1 MAWPRGAG
9 EGYAGAR
16 MSDPSKRAASGKR
29 RRRRKPPAGAT
40 PGALATPEGEPAP
53 KIHAMWYDAER
64 QGERALASPAE
75 IPALLADASRTVWID
90 IEGLGNLDVLREIG
104 RLLDLHPLA
113 LADIV
118 NVPQRPKV
126 ELYGDRLLFIGHM
139 VFPNLSGETEF
150 EQVSLVLGPGWV
162 VSFQEKPGDV
172 FDPVRARIRSPQMRI
187 RRMQAD
193 FLAYALVDAIVDG
206 YFVVIEKVGDEIDAL
221 EDEVMEKP
229 TRSTLQ
235 RLHGIRRRLLQMHRL
250 QWRQRDAIA
259 TLWRD
264 EAFPISE
271 AVRVFLRDVYD
282 HAFVVLDTIE
292 TYRDLSVSL
301 MDVYLSAASN
311 RLNEVMKTLTL
322 VSTVFIP
329 LTFIVGVYGMNFD
342 FLPEL
347 RWRHG
352 YALIWSIMLAIGASI
367 LVWFRRKGWLGNGD
381 RS

>member
-1 MAWPRGAG
+1 MAWPPGPG

-16 MSDPSKRAASGKR
+16 MSHPAPRATGKR
-29 RRRRKPPAGAT
+29 RRRRTPPVGST
-40 PGALATPEGEPAP
+40 PGALATPHGEPPP

-64 QGERALASPAE
+64 QGERPISSPAE
-75 IPALLADASRTVWID
+75 IPALLADRSPTVWID

-139 VFPNLSGETEF
+139 VFLNLSGETEF
-150 EQVSLVLGPGWV
+150 EQVSIVLGPGWV

-172 FDPVRARIRSPQMRI
+172 FDPVRTRIRSPQMRV
-187 RRMQAD
+187 RRMEAD

-206 YFVVIEKVGDEIDAL
+206 YFVVIEKIGDELDAL
-221 EDEVMEKP
+221 EDEVMERP
-229 TRSTLQ
+229 TRVTLE
-235 RLHGIRRRLLQMHRL
+235 RLHGIRRRLLHMHRL
-250 QWRQRDAIA
+250 QWRQRDAISL
-259 TLWRD
+259 LWRD
-264 EAFPISE
+264 ESFPICD

-342 FLPEL
+342 WMPEL
-347 RWRHG
+347 RWRFG
-352 YALIWSIMLAIGASI
+352 YPAIWAIMVAIGAGI
-367 LVWFRRKGWLGNGD
+367 LLWFRRKRWLGNGD
-381 RS
+381 R

>member
-1 MAWPRGAG
+1 MAWPGRPG
-9 EGYAGAR
+9 EGYAAR
-16 MSDPSKRAASGKR
+16 VKSPRTHSR
-29 RRRRKPPAGAT
+29 RKHRKPPVGST
-40 PGALATPEGEPAP
+40 PGALAPPEGEPAP
-53 KIHAMWYDAER
+53 KLHAMWYDTER
-64 QGERALASPAE
+64 HGERPLASPAE
-75 IPALLADASRTVWID
+75 IAALVADKSVTTWID

-139 VFPNLSGETEF
+139 VFLNLAGEIEF
-150 EQVSLVLGPGWV
+150 EQVSIVLGPGWV

-172 FDPVRARIRSPQMRI
+172 FDPVRARIRSQQMRI

-206 YFVVIEKVGDEIDAL
+206 YFVVIEKIGDELDAL

-229 TRSTLQ
+229 TRGTLEH
-235 RLHGIRRRLLQMHRL
+235 LHAIRRLLLQLHRI
-250 QWRQRDAIA
+250 QWRQRDAVA

-264 EAFPISE
+264 ESFPICE
-271 AVRVFLRDVYD
+271 AVRVFLRDAHD
-282 HAFVVLDTIE
+282 HAFVVLDSIE

-301 MDVYLSAASN
+301 MDVYLSSASN
-311 RLNEVMKTLTL
+311 RLGEVMKTLTL

-329 LTFIVGVYGMNFD
+329 LTFLVGVYGMNFD
-342 FLPEL
+342 VMPEL
-347 RWRHG
+347 RWRLG
-352 YALIWSIMLAIGASI
+352 YPVTWAVMIAIGGAI
-367 LVWFRRKGWLGNGD
+367 LLYFRRKGWLGNGD
-381 RS
+381 R

>member
-1 MAWPRGAG
+1 MLAAPMR
-9 EGYAGAR
+9 
-16 MSDPSKRAASGKR
+16 DPNPHSVSGR
-29 RRRRKPPAGAT
+29 RRKRRKPPAGAT
-40 PGALATPEGEPAP
+40 PGALVAPEGEPAP
-53 KIHAMWYDAER
+53 KLHAMWYDAER
-64 QGERALASPAE
+64 QGERSLASPAE
-75 IPALLADASRTVWID
+75 ISALLADQSLTTWID

-126 ELYGDRLLFIGHM
+126 ELYGDRLLFIAHM
-139 VFPNLSGETEF
+139 VFLNRSCEAEF
-150 EQVSLVLGPGWV
+150 EQVSIVLGPSWV

-172 FDPVRARIRSPQMRI
+172 FDPVRARIRSPQMRV

-193 FLAYALVDAIVDG
+193 FLSYALVDAIVDG
-206 YFVVIEKVGDEIDAL
+206 YFAVIEKIGDELDAL
-221 EDEVMEKP
+221 EDEVMERP
-229 TRSTLQ
+229 THDTLE
-235 RLHGIRRRLLQMHRL
+235 RLHGIRRRLLQMHRI
-250 QWRQRDAIA
+250 QWRQRDAIS

-264 EAFPISE
+264 ETFPICE

-292 TYRDLSVSL
+292 AYRDLSVSL

-342 FLPEL
+342 VMPEL
-347 RWRHG
+347 RWRFG
-352 YALIWSIMLAIGASI
+352 YAAIWAIMVALGAGI
-367 LVWFRRKGWLGNGD
+367 LFWFRRKGWLG
-381 RS
+381 R

>member
-1 MAWPRGAG
+1 MLGRP
-9 EGYAGAR
+9 
-16 MSDPSKRAASGKR
+16 MSDVTTTARAQHRRKR
-29 RRRRKPPAGAT
+29 RQPPAGST
-40 PGALATPEGEPAP
+40 PGALAAREGEPAP
-53 KIHAMWYDAER
+53 KLCAVWYDAENH
-64 QGERALASPAE
+64 GERTLAGPGE
-75 IPALLADASRTVWID
+75 IASLLADTSRVTWID

-104 RLLDLHPLA
+104 RLIELHPLA

-118 NVPQRPKV
+118 NVPQRPKA

-139 VFPNLSGETEF
+139 VFPRPDGEIEF
-150 EQVSLVLGPGWV
+150 EQVSIVLGPHWV

-172 FDPVRARIRSPQMRI
+172 FDPVRARIRSQQMRI
-187 RRMQAD
+187 RKMHAD

-206 YFVVIEKVGDEIDAL
+206 YFVVIEKVGNDLDAL

-229 TRSTLQ
+229 TRATLQ
-235 RLHGIRRRLLQMHRL
+235 RLHSVRRLLLQLHRL
-250 QWRQRDAIA
+250 QLRQRDAVA

-264 EAFPISE
+264 ETFPICE

-282 HAFVVLDTIE
+282 HAFVVLDSIE
-292 TYRDLSVSL
+292 TYRDLSISL

-329 LTFIVGVYGMNFD
+329 LTFIVGVYGMNFE

-347 RWRHG
+347 HWRHG
-352 YALIWSIMLAIGASI
+352 YALIWAIMVAIGAGI
-367 LVWFRRKGWLGNGD
+367 LVWFRHKGWLGNGD
-381 RS
+381 RP

>member
-1 MAWPRGAG
+1 MAWPQRPG

-16 MSDPSKRAASGKR
+16 MSDPHERHRPGTR
-29 RRRRKPPAGAT
+29 RRRRQPPPGAT
-40 PGALATPEGEPAP
+40 PGALAHPEGEPAP
-53 KIHAMWYDAER
+53 KLHAMWYDAER
-64 QGERALASPAE
+64 HGERPLAGTADIS
-75 IPALLADASRTVWID
+75 ALLLDRSVTTWID
-90 IEGLGNLDVLREIG
+90 IEGLGNLDVMREIG

-139 VFPNLSGETEF
+139 VFLNLSGETEF
-150 EQVSLVLGPGWV
+150 EQVSIVLGPGWV

-172 FDPVRARIRSPQMRI
+172 FDPVRARIRSPQMRV

-206 YFVVIEKVGDEIDAL
+206 YFVVIEKIGDELDAL

-229 TRSTLQ
+229 TRDTLQ

-250 QWRQRDAIA
+250 QWRQRDAISL
-259 TLWRD
+259 LWRD
-264 EAFPISE
+264 ESFPICE
-271 AVRVFLRDVYD
+271 PVRVFLRDVYD

-342 FLPEL
+342 VMPEL
-347 RWRHG
+347 RWRFG
-352 YALIWSIMLAIGASI
+352 YPLIWGIMIALGAGI
-367 LVWFRRKGWLGNGD
+367 LVWFRRKRWLGNGE
-381 RS
+381 R

>member
-1 MAWPRGAG
+1 
-9 EGYAGAR
+9 
-16 MSDPSKRAASGKR
+16 MSDPSKRHRARKR
-29 RRRRKPPAGAT
+29 RRRRQPPPGAT
-40 PGALATPEGEPAP
+40 PGALAQPEGEPAP
-53 KIHAMWYDAER
+53 KLHAMWYDAER
-64 QGERALASPAE
+64 YDERPLAGPVD
-75 IPALLADASRTVWID
+75 IPALLADRSVTTWID
-90 IEGLGNLDVLREIG
+90 IEGLGNLDVMREIG

-139 VFPNLSGETEF
+139 VFLNLSGETEF
-150 EQVSLVLGPGWV
+150 EQVSIVLGPGWV

-172 FDPVRARIRSPQMRI
+172 FDPVRARIRSPQMRV

-206 YFVVIEKVGDEIDAL
+206 YFVVIEKIGDELDAL

-229 TRSTLQ
+229 TRATLE

-250 QWRQRDAIA
+250 QWRQRDAISL
-259 TLWRD
+259 LWRD
-264 EAFPISE
+264 ESFPICD

-311 RLNEVMKTLTL
+311 RLSEVMKTLTL

-342 FLPEL
+342 VMPEL
-347 RWRHG
+347 RWAFG
-352 YALIWSIMLAIGASI
+352 YPAIWALMIGLGAGI
-367 LVWFRRKGWLGNGD
+367 LLWFRRKGWLGGGE
-381 RS
+381 RGR